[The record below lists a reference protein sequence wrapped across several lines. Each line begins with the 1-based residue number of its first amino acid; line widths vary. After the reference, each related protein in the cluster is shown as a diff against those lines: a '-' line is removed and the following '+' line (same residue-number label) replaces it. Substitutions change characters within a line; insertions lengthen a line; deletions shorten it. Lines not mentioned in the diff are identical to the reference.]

1 MYLCVSVPTMWYLLF
16 FLFYCHN
23 YLSLMSLHTNMY
35 SLYINIQNLYKDT
48 LVNNYLS
55 LMSLHTNMYS
65 LYISIQ
71 NLYKDTLV
79 NNCFVC
85 PVQCIFPVTGYVQF
99 SVHPV
104 LLIKYII

>member
-1 MYLCVSVPTMWYLLF
+1 
-16 FLFYCHN
+16 
-23 YLSLMSLHTNMY
+23 MSLR
-35 SLYINIQNLYKDT
+35 
-48 LVNNYLS
+48 
-55 LMSLHTNMYS
+55 TNMYS

-71 NLYKDTLV
+71 NLYKDILVNNYLFLMSLRTNMYSLYISIQNLYKDILV

-85 PVQCIFPVTGYVQF
+85 PVQCIFPVTWYVPF